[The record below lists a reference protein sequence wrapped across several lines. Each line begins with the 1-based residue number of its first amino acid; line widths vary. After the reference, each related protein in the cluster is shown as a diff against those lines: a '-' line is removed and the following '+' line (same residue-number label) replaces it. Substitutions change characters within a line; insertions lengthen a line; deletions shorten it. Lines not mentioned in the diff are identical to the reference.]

1 MSNWRM
7 SLVDCGRGWGNEFGG
22 GRKGYGLIECGN
34 VARFG
39 LIFVVA
45 KCVGG
50 GFGVDGKVKMDCS

>member
-1 MSNWRM
+1 M
-7 SLVDCGRGWGNEFGG
+7 DCGRGWDNEFGG

-39 LIFVVA
+39 LIFLVG

-50 GFGVDGKVKMDCS
+50 GLGVDGKVKMDCS